1 MQRTPGHAP
10 VRIVHPM
17 HGLPRAGPRG
27 GANDLILIS
36 LKHRLILFLVPACFL
51 SARRRR
57 LLSRQPRGSHATA
70 GLAAGSAP
78 IHRDTAKKRGTL
90 SGAHAIA
97 ERYPVCEHK
106 VAAKSHCDTPGRG
119 STTLLAV
126 LRSGGTLAMRATLLL
141 LVVLERALSTIGA
154 SLPLSDIG
162 VRNQAAS
169 PGRRGRQDGDE

>member
-1 MQRTPGHAP
+1 MRVAAGFSVANHAAVMQR
-10 VRIVHPM
+10 RDW
-17 HGLPRAGPRG
+17 PRVPPR
-27 GANDLILIS
+27 S
-36 LKHRLILFLVPACFL
+36 T
-51 SARRRR
+51 
-57 LLSRQPRGSHATA
+57 AT
-70 GLAAGSAP
+70 LQ
-78 IHRDTAKKRGTL
+78 KKRGTL

-141 LVVLERALSTIGA
+141 LVVLERALTTIGA
-154 SLPLSDIG
+154 SLPLSEIG

-169 PGRRGRQDGDE
+169 PQAAGRQDGDE